1 MLYFNARSPE
11 ASCFHVACIKSKT
24 AILYFNVVVE
34 INALSLVAPLSNSRS
49 TRQAVMS
56 GRGNGSHGRGQGGAA
71 RHRKVIRDDIQFI
84 TRPAIRRVAR
94 RAGVIPI
101 SGFVYHETRAVLR
114 MFLVNLIH

>member
-1 MLYFNARSPE
+1 MS
-11 ASCFHVACIKSKT
+11 SW
-24 AILYFNVVVE
+24 
-34 INALSLVAPLSNSRS
+34 RS
-49 TRQAVMS
+49 TRSHWSHHFPTLDRQGKPQVMS

>member
-49 TRQAVMS
+49 TRQAV
-56 GRGNGSHGRGQGGAA
+56 
-71 RHRKVIRDDIQFI
+71 
-84 TRPAIRRVAR
+84 PIRRVAR

>member
-1 MLYFNARSPE
+1 
-11 ASCFHVACIKSKT
+11 
-24 AILYFNVVVE
+24 
-34 INALSLVAPLSNSRS
+34 
-49 TRQAVMS
+49 MS